1 MKTMKQVLI
10 FALLIAGTSAFSQ
23 QRGGFGPK
31 EAGKNCAISDK
42 SVIAQLNLSAD
53 QQAKLEE
60 IRKDYRQKDSIAFA
74 DFRKQREQG
83 QVERMKAFKSLLNK
97 EQLDKFE
104 TKILLRADQAI
115 FKDQSRHERMSKQH
129 PRFQGHQR
137 PQGMDMQPCKC
148 VCMQKGMNRQASAQM
163 KMGRE
168 CMGTQKMDCE
178 RSRQNGK
185 SGQRSM
191 AKISPEER
199 AKKQTEHL
207 TKALAL
213 NEKQSAGIQAINLKY
228 AQKDSLN
235 KKDRAS
241 FKKAMRAKQEEIR
254 SVLNKDQK
262 VKYDNFLEKG
272 KKAETNPGIESKQLP
287 RPL

>member
-31 EAGKNCAISDK
+31 EAGKNCEMSDK
-42 SVIAQLNLSAD
+42 AVIAQLNLSAD
-53 QQAKLEE
+53 QQAKLEK

-83 QVERMKAFKSLLNK
+83 QLERMKAFKSLLNK

-104 TKILLRADQAI
+104 TKLLLRADQAI
-115 FKDQSRHERMSKQH
+115 FKDQDRHERMGKHH
-129 PRFQGHQR
+129 PRLQGHQ
-137 PQGMDMQPCKC
+137 GMGMQPCKC
-148 VCMQKGMNRQASAQM
+148 VCMQKCMGMQASAQM

-168 CMGTQKMDCE
+168 GMRTQNMAFE
-178 RSRQNGK
+178 RGRQNGK
-185 SGQRSM
+185 HGQRSM
-191 AKISPEER
+191 EKISPEER

-207 TKALAL
+207 TKALTL

-228 AQKDSLN
+228 AQNDSLN
-235 KKDRAS
+235 KKDKES
-241 FKKAMRAKQEEIR
+241 FKKAMQGKQEEIR

-272 KKAETNPGIESKQLP
+272 KKAEMNSEIESKQLP

>member
-23 QRGGFGPK
+23 QRDGFGPK
-31 EAGKNCAISDK
+31 EAGKNCEMSDK
-42 SVIAQLNLSAD
+42 PVIAQLNLSAD
-53 QQAKLEE
+53 QQAKLEK

-83 QVERMKAFKSLLNK
+83 QLERMKAFKSLLNK

-104 TKILLRADQAI
+104 TKLLLRADQAI
-115 FKDQSRHERMSKQH
+115 FKDQDRHERMGKHH
-129 PRFQGHQR
+129 PRLQGHQGL
-137 PQGMDMQPCKC
+137 QGMGIQPCKC
-148 VCMQKGMNRQASAQM
+148 VCMQKGMCMQAPAQM

-168 CMGTQKMDCE
+168 GMHNQNMAFE
-178 RSRQNGK
+178 RGRQNGK
-185 SGQRSM
+185 TGQRSM

-207 TKALAL
+207 TKALTL

-228 AQKDSLN
+228 AQNDSLN
-235 KKDRAS
+235 KKDKES
-241 FKKAMRAKQEEIR
+241 FKKAMQAKQEEIR

-262 VKYDNFLEKG
+262 VKYDNFLGKG
-272 KKAETNPGIESKQLP
+272 KKAEMNSEIETKQLP